1 MDEKVSKKEIKQLE
15 GMVDKEKL
23 PNTFNYLLLH
33 GLKSAM
39 SPFNLTGKYKTTE
52 EVYGE
57 CLKRKIKW
65 EELIEFPEEGVLL

>member
-1 MDEKVSKKEIKQLE
+1 MDEKIPIKEVKRLE
-15 GMVDKEKL
+15 RMIDKEKF

-33 GLKSAM
+33 GLKSAI

-57 CLKRKIKW
+57 CLKKKIKW
-65 EELIEFPEEGVLL
+65 EELIKLPEEDVLL

>member
-1 MDEKVSKKEIKQLE
+1 MDEKIPIEEVKRLE
-15 GMVDKEKL
+15 KMIDREKL

-33 GLKSAM
+33 GLKSAI

-52 EVYGE
+52 EIYGE

-65 EELIEFPEEGVLL
+65 EELIKLPEEDVLL

>member
-1 MDEKVSKKEIKQLE
+1 VDEKISIEEVKRLE

-23 PNTFNYLLLH
+23 PNTFNYLLLY
-33 GLKSAM
+33 GLTAAM

-65 EELIEFPEEGVLL
+65 EELIELPEEGVLL

>member
-1 MDEKVSKKEIKQLE
+1 VDEKISIEEVKQLE
-15 GMVDKEKL
+15 RMVDKEKL

-33 GLKSAM
+33 GLKSAI

-57 CLKRKIKW
+57 CLKKEKLW
-65 EELIEFPEEGVLL
+65 EELIKLPEEDVLL